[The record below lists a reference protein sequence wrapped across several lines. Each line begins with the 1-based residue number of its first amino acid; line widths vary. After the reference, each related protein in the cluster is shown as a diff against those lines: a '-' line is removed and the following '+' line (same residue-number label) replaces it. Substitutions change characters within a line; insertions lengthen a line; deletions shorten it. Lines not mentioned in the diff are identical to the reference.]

1 MKKLFFLLLP
11 AVCLLYACQP
21 KPGKIDTKAIFDEI
35 TNIEDQWTA
44 AYQTMDVDKCMSYYA
59 PDATVMDQGV
69 PIITGPEAIRKDLAE
84 SFADTT
90 RLWKTHK
97 WKNEQIEIAKFGD
110 LIIVRG
116 SSVMQM
122 KTPGGIKEV
131 KGKGLEIF
139 KKVNGEWKAFLCI
152 YNKDM

>member
-11 AVCLLYACQP
+11 AVCMMYACQP
-21 KPGKIDTKAIFDEI
+21 KPTEIDTKAIFDEI
-35 TNIEDQWTA
+35 TNIENQLTA
-44 AYQTMDVDKCMSYYA
+44 AYQAGDVDKCMSYYA

-69 PIITGPEAIRKDLAE
+69 PILTDLESIRKDLAE

-90 RLWKTHK
+90 KLWKTHK
-97 WKNEQIEIAKFGD
+97 WKNEQIDIAKSGD

-116 SSVMQM
+116 SSFIQM
-122 KTPGGIKEV
+122 KTPGGIKDV